1 MQVGTLSKN
10 TYLCVHRI
18 QHLNINI
25 MRVQRHSMQSNG
37 LAMTKSLVKVVMVL
51 SFVFMT
57 ISTQAGAPDCDGVSD
72 RQLKALS
79 DSLDYELNNKD
90 KYIKAHE
97 QTIDLL
103 KMTLR
108 EGTQDI
114 REEYDINR
122 RLYDKYKKFQVD
134 SALSYSVRNV
144 AIGHELGDMDKVHM
158 ANLQIVYLY
167 SLNNR
172 FLEGKAILDSI
183 QLSEL
188 NRDLLLEYYSTGY
201 WFYSSYAVASGDNSY
216 YLEANRSRDEAMRYL
231 DPASFEYRFNL
242 SFKYIYTPDLSK
254 AKPYL
259 DNLLETCSP
268 GSPEEAFVCGIYAI
282 YYAKLGQEKE
292 CKYMYLR
299 SAIADIRSAT
309 RENESIQILAVK
321 EYEHNNLD
329 LAFKYAQAAIE
340 DAAAG
345 GINMHAIRRY
355 KLNTLLSAAYHD
367 EQQRSHTLM
376 QRNLVTACLML
387 IVLVG
392 LLAYVL
398 RQKRKISDIRKLL
411 EETNCELVH
420 YNERLNANNEE
431 LSESNKVKEF
441 YISEFFELCL
451 NYISEIERLEISVKK
466 LTKTRNYNELAKLM
480 SSMSVSREYNAMYQ
494 HFDTVFLAL
503 YPTFISE
510 VNKLLRPEEWFPETK
525 TLNRELR
532 VYALMRLG
540 FRDADQIAKF
550 LCCAVTTIYCYRS
563 RMRNKAIDRDTFEDN
578 VMGISSGR
586 GASESA

>member
-1 MQVGTLSKN
+1 
-10 TYLCVHRI
+10 
-18 QHLNINI
+18 
-25 MRVQRHSMQSNG
+25 MQSNG

-108 EGTQDI
+108 EGTHDI

-201 WFYSSYAVASGDNSY
+201 WFYCSYAVASGDNSY

-242 SFKYIYTPDLSK
+242 SFKYIYSPDLSK

-282 YYAKLGQEKE
+282 YYAKLYGH
-292 CKYMYLR
+292 
-299 SAIADIRSAT
+299 
-309 RENESIQILAVK
+309 ENEASNGV
-321 EYEHNNLD
+321 N
-329 LAFKYAQAAIE
+329 
-340 DAAAG
+340 
-345 GINMHAIRRY
+345 
-355 KLNTLLSAAYHD
+355 
-367 EQQRSHTLM
+367 
-376 QRNLVTACLML
+376 
-387 IVLVG
+387 VG
-392 LLAYVL
+392 
-398 RQKRKISDIRKLL
+398 
-411 EETNCELVH
+411 
-420 YNERLNANNEE
+420 RL
-431 LSESNKVKEF
+431 
-441 YISEFFELCL
+441 
-451 NYISEIERLEISVKK
+451 
-466 LTKTRNYNELAKLM
+466 
-480 SSMSVSREYNAMYQ
+480 
-494 HFDTVFLAL
+494 
-503 YPTFISE
+503 
-510 VNKLLRPEEWFPETK
+510 
-525 TLNRELR
+525 
-532 VYALMRLG
+532 
-540 FRDADQIAKF
+540 
-550 LCCAVTTIYCYRS
+550 
-563 RMRNKAIDRDTFEDN
+563 
-578 VMGISSGR
+578 
-586 GASESA
+586 

>member
-1 MQVGTLSKN
+1 MQVGTSLKN
-10 TYLCVHRI
+10 TYLCEHRI
-18 QHLNINI
+18 QHLKKNI
-25 MRVQRHSMQSNG
+25 MRLQRLNLQCHG
-37 LAMTKSLVKVVMVL
+37 VAMTKALMKVVTVL
-51 SFVFMT
+51 SFIFMT
-57 ISTQAGAPDCDGVSD
+57 LSTQAGSANYDEPSD

-90 KYIKAHE
+90 RYIKAHE
-97 QTIDLL
+97 QTIDML
-103 KMTLR
+103 KMALR
-108 EGTQDI
+108 EGIQDR

-122 RLYDKYKKFQVD
+122 RLYNKYKKFQVD

-144 AIGHELGDMDKVHM
+144 AIGHELGDMDKVHL

-172 FLEGKAILDSI
+172 FLEAKAILDSI
-183 QLSEL
+183 PLAEL
-188 NRDLLLEYYSTGY
+188 KPDLLLEYYTTGY

-216 YLEANRSRDEAMRYL
+216 YLKANRSRDEAMRYL
-231 DPASFEYRFNL
+231 DPDSFDYRFNL
-242 SFKYIYTPDLSK
+242 TFQCIYSPELSK

-259 DNLLETCSP
+259 DSLLKTCSP
-268 GSPEEAFVCGIYAI
+268 GSPEEASVCAIYAI
-282 YYAKLGQEKE
+282 YYDKLGQAKE

-309 RENESIQILAVK
+309 RENESIQLLAVK
-321 EYEHNNLD
+321 EYEHDNLNM
-329 LAFKYAQAAIE
+329 AFKYAQSAIE

-355 KLNTLLSAAYHD
+355 KLYTLLSAAYRD

-387 IVLVG
+387 VVLIG

-411 EETNCELVH
+411 EETNRELMR

-441 YISEFFELCL
+441 YISEFFELCF
-451 NYISEIERLEISVKK
+451 NYISEIERLETSVKK
-466 LTKTRNYNELAKLM
+466 LTKTRNYNELAKLL
-480 SSMSVSREYNAMYQ
+480 SSMSVNREYNAMYQ

-510 VNKLLRPEEWFPETK
+510 VNKLLRPEERFPETK

-563 RMRNKAIDRDTFEDN
+563 RMRNKAIDRDTFEDA
-578 VMGISSGR
+578 VMCISSGKS
-586 GASESA
+586 ASGEA

>member
-1 MQVGTLSKN
+1 MQVGRLLKN
-10 TYLCVHRI
+10 TYLCEHRI
-18 QHLNINI
+18 PHLKKNI
-25 MRVQRHSMQSNG
+25 MRLPRHNLQCHG
-37 LAMTKSLVKVVMVL
+37 GAMTKVLIKVVSVL
-51 SFVFMT
+51 SFIFMT
-57 ISTQAGAPDCDGVSD
+57 ISIQAGSINYDGVSN

-90 KYIKAHE
+90 RYIEAHE

-103 KMTLR
+103 KMSLR
-108 EGTQDI
+108 EGTHDK

-122 RLYDKYKKFQVD
+122 RLYNKYKKFQVD

-144 AIGHELGDMDKVHM
+144 AIGHELGDMDKVHL

-172 FLEGKAILDSI
+172 FLEAKSILDSI
-183 QLSEL
+183 PLAEL
-188 NRDLLLEYYSTGY
+188 KPDLLLEYYTTGY

-216 YLEANRSRDEAMRYL
+216 YLEANRYKDSTMPYL
-231 DPASFEYRFNL
+231 EPTSFDYRFNL
-242 SFKYIYTPDLSK
+242 AFHYIYSPDLDS

-259 DNLLETCSP
+259 DSLMATIRP

-282 YYAKLGQEKE
+282 YYGKLGQNKE
-292 CKYMYLR
+292 SECMLIR
-299 SAIADIRSAT
+299 SAIADIKSAT
-309 RENESIQILAVK
+309 RENESMRLLAIT
-321 EYEHNNLD
+321 EYERGNFNT
-329 LAFKYAQAAIE
+329 AFKYAQSAIE

-345 GINMHAIRRY
+345 GINMHAIRGY
-355 KLNTLLSAAYHD
+355 KLNTLVSAAYRD

-387 IVLVG
+387 IVLIG

-411 EETNCELVH
+411 EETNRELLR

-441 YISEFFELCL
+441 YISEFFELCF
-451 NYISEIERLEISVKK
+451 NYISEIERLETSVKK
-466 LTKTRNYNELAKLM
+466 LTKTRNYNELAKLL
-480 SSMSVSREYNAMYQ
+480 SSMSVNREYNAMYQ

-510 VNKLLRPEEWFPETK
+510 VNKLLRPEERFPETK

-563 RMRNKAIDRDTFEDN
+563 RMRNKAIDRDMFEDA
-578 VMGISSGR
+578 VMGISSGKS
-586 GASESA
+586 ASGEV